1 MARSRNIKPSIMDN
15 EELAELEPIT
25 RLLFIYLWMLADR
38 EGRLEDR
45 PKRIAA
51 QALAYD
57 RTADVGAMLDRLQAL
72 GFITR
77 YTANGIACIQITGFS
92 KHQTPHGTEKDS
104 ALPDVN
110 GATTIHVRGKN
121 GYATGEVQ
129 VVNSALTVKKQS
141 VNTLNPDSGFLI
153 PDSLIPDSLGESAP
167 AKRTPPTKLVI
178 AKPDD
183 VSEQTWADWLQLRK
197 SKKAPVTVTVVD
209 GAKGEADKAGMT
221 LEEFL
226 RVWCRRGS
234 QGLEASWLKENE
246 RAPPTETAY
255 QASQR
260 RKVDILTGRN
270 RSTGTVVDCE
280 IAFLENEL

>member
-121 GYATGEVQ
+121 GYTTGEVQ

-141 VNTLNPDSGFLI
+141 VNTLNPDSGYLI

-167 AKRTPPTKLVI
+167 AKRTPPTKPVI
-178 AKPDD
+178 PKPDD
-183 VSEQTWADWLQLRK
+183 VSEQTWADWLKLRK
-197 SKKAPVTVTVVD
+197 SKKAPVTLTVVD

-234 QGLEASWLKENE
+234 QGLEASWLKGNE
-246 RAPPTETAY
+246 RAPPAETPY
-255 QASQR
+255 QRSKRELFEAA
-260 RKVDILTGRN
+260 TGRK
-270 RSTGTVVDCE
+270 TGNAIDITP
-280 IAFLENEL
+280 ITLEMQ